1 MNCEFI
7 HQNINDVC
15 HSNLTELEQQ
25 QVNAH
30 LTNCPD
36 CQQMLSQHQA
46 YLAKLA
52 NLQTPEL
59 TAENKQ
65 RLINQAQIIKTA
77 TNRNNGFVKGFAAAS
92 VLFLSIFLFNQQQV
106 DPVVAPIAKNINLVP
121 FTTQVSLIIY
131 VPEDMPN
138 ADLQLQI
145 PDEIELVGYEG
156 LASLSWP
163 VDLKQGANVL
173 QLPIEVPEGIDLN
186 QAIQFIANI
195 NNNNTQKDFAL
206 EVKLVS
212 PQQGAAD
219 SVFNLTNP
227 TANNFNNLG

>member
-15 HSNLTELEQQ
+15 NSNLNALEQQ
-25 QVNAH
+25 QVDAH
-30 LTNCPD
+30 LSQCNE
-36 CQQMLSQHQA
+36 CQQMLTLHQT
-46 YLAKLA
+46 YLNKLS
-52 NLQTPEL
+52 NIQVPSL
-59 TAENKQ
+59 TAEKKQ
-65 RLINQAQIIKTA
+65 QLLSKASRQQI
-77 TNRNNGFVKGFAAAS
+77 TNNNHGFLKGFAAAS
-92 VLFLSIFLFNQQQV
+92 VLFLSVFLFNQQQIE
-106 DPVVAPIAKNINLVP
+106 PVTSKPIAQNINLIP
-121 FTTQVSLIIY
+121 FTTQVSLVIY

-163 VDLKQGANVL
+163 VALKQGANVL
-173 QLPIEVPEGIDLN
+173 QLPIEVPEGVDLN